1 MIQLLGFPDD
11 SDVKNLLVMQETHV
25 PSPGWEDALER
36 EGRKGKREGRRE
48 EGNHN
53 GGTRICDA
61 FELWGWRRL

>member
-1 MIQLLGFPDD
+1 MAYSHYFL
-11 SDVKNLLVMQETHV
+11 
-25 PSPGWEDALER
+25 LER

-53 GGTRICDA
+53 SGTRICDA